1 MADFSVKIKELE
13 TELSTT
19 KYNKRTQHHIGLVK
33 AKIAHLKE
41 RDETQKKG
49 VKKGEG
55 YSVKKSGDAT
65 VVLIGFPSVGKSSLL
80 NQLTNA
86 ESKVA
91 EYDFTT
97 LTVIP
102 GLLEYN
108 GAKIQILDIPGVI
121 EGAAEGRGRGKEILS
136 VVRSA
141 DMILILIDV
150 LHPEQLAVI
159 ENEIYNMGI
168 RMNKRRPDVKIEKT
182 SRGGIMLNK
191 TLRLTRLEDE
201 TVKGILNEFRIINA
215 SVAIREDIDEDQ
227 LIDVIQENVIYT
239 PALII
244 LNKVDLA
251 DNLRM
256 QQLQKDIRPHLF
268 ISATKLTNLDKLKEL
283 IFRELRLIRIYC
295 KQPGKEAD
303 LGIPLIMREGDDL
316 KHVCDRLHRDFS
328 KRFSFARL
336 WGSVRYQGMRINRLD
351 YQVKDKDIVELHL
364 R

>member
-1 MADFSVKIKELE
+1 MGDFSSKIKELE
-13 TELSTT
+13 SELTTT

-49 VKKGEG
+49 QKKGEG
-55 YSVKKSGDAT
+55 YSVKKTGDAT

-80 NQLTNA
+80 NKLTNA

-91 EYDFTT
+91 EYEFTT

-108 GAKIQILDIPGVI
+108 GAKIQLLDIPGII
-121 EGAAEGRGRGKEILS
+121 EGAAEGKGRGKEILS
-136 VVRSA
+136 VVRAA
-141 DMILILIDV
+141 DLLLILIDV
-150 LHPEQLAVI
+150 LHPDQLSII
-159 ENEIYNMGI
+159 ETEIYNMGI
-168 RMNKRRPDVKIEKT
+168 RLNRRKPDIKIEKT
-182 SRGGIMLNK
+182 SRGGLMLNK
-191 TLRLTRLEDE
+191 TLRLTKLEDQ

-215 SVAIREDIDEDQ
+215 NVAIREDVDEDQ
-227 LIDVIQENVIYT
+227 LIDVIQDNVVYM

-251 DNLRM
+251 DTLLM
-256 QQLQKDIRPHLF
+256 QRLQKEIRPNLF

-283 IFRELRLIRIYC
+283 IFKELRLMRIYC

-303 LGIPLIMREGDDL
+303 LSEPLIMRDGDDL
-316 KHVCDRLHRDFS
+316 KHVCDRLHKDFS
-328 KRFSFARL
+328 KKFNFARV
-336 WGSVRYQGMRINRLD
+336 WGSARFQGMRINKLD
-351 YQVKDKDIVELHL
+351 YKVKDKDIVELHL